1 MDITYVSNRKKFNYR
16 VCAIIISNNKILAMH
31 DERSPYFYLPG
42 GRVQMGE
49 TAEHAVVREVEEELN
64 ITPKIIR
71 PLWLNQSFFTEDVD
85 KLNYHEICIYS
96 PVSVRIFGA
105 ILSVAGTAIFIV
117 AVWTMRD
124 SWRAGVSKTDKT
136 ELVTNGIYQISRNP
150 AFLGFDLLYI
160 GTLLMF
166 FNWILCFLTV
176 FAVIMYH
183 LQIVNVEEDFLFAT
197 FGNEYLQ
204 YKKKVCRYIGR
215 KR

>member
-1 MDITYVSNRKKFNYR
+1 MEFKLISIAALVAFYGCYFIKMFRQKKQGIQTDQIGKGKAGFVKFVEVTMKAVAVLAFAAGLVSIFIGISHSPAAVR
-16 VCAIIISNNKILAMH
+16 VI
-31 DERSPYFYLPG
+31 G
-42 GRVQMGE
+42 
-49 TAEHAVVREVEEELN
+49 AVM
-64 ITPKIIR
+64 
-71 PLWLNQSFFTEDVD
+71 
-85 KLNYHEICIYS
+85 
-96 PVSVRIFGA
+96 
-105 ILSVAGTAIFIV
+105 SVAGTIVFIA
-117 AVWTMRD
+117 AVRTMRD

-136 ELVTNGIYQISRNP
+136 ELITNGIYQISRNP

-166 FNWILCFLTV
+166 FNWILCVLTV

-183 LQIVNVEEDFLFAT
+183 LQIVNVEEDFLLAA

>member
-1 MDITYVSNRKKFNYR
+1 MVCFAEVTHFDTRVAFVLPDQEFLFQRIQVFRHKDELPSGRILTFMILHGQAFFYPSVSTF
-16 VCAIIISNNKILAMH
+16 IIASILVFIAGL
-31 DERSPYFYLPG
+31 SSIFF
-42 GRVQMGE
+42 E
-49 TAEHAVVREVEEELN
+49 TEHN
-64 ITPKIIR
+64 
-71 PLWLNQSFFTEDVD
+71 
-85 KLNYHEICIYS
+85 

>member
-1 MDITYVSNRKKFNYR
+1 MEFKLISIASLIAFYGCYYVKMFHQKRKGIQTDQIGKDKAGFAKF
-16 VCAIIISNNKILAMH
+16 VEVTMKIAAVLVFTAGLISIFTGTSQGL
-31 DERSPYFYLPG
+31 
-42 GRVQMGE
+42 
-49 TAEHAVVREVEEELN
+49 TVVR
-64 ITPKIIR
+64 II
-71 PLWLNQSFFTEDVD
+71 
-85 KLNYHEICIYS
+85 
-96 PVSVRIFGA
+96 GA
-105 ILSVAGTAIFIV
+105 AVAIAGTIVFII

-124 SWRAGVSKTDKT
+124 SWRAGVSKTDQT

-166 FNWILCFLTV
+166 FNWILCGLTV
-176 FAVIMYH
+176 FAIIMYH
-183 LQIVNVEEDFLFAT
+183 LQIVNVEENFLLAT

>member
-1 MDITYVSNRKKFNYR
+1 MGFKLISIASLIVFYGCYYVKMLQQKKQGIQTDQIGKGKAGFVKFVEVTMKVAAVLVFAAGLVSIFIGTSLSPAAVR
-16 VCAIIISNNKILAMH
+16 AM
-31 DERSPYFYLPG
+31 G
-42 GRVQMGE
+42 
-49 TAEHAVVREVEEELN
+49 AVM
-64 ITPKIIR
+64 
-71 PLWLNQSFFTEDVD
+71 
-85 KLNYHEICIYS
+85 
-96 PVSVRIFGA
+96 
-105 ILSVAGTAIFIV
+105 SVAGTVVFIA
-117 AVWTMRD
+117 AVRTMRD

-136 ELVTNGIYQISRNP
+136 ELVTSGIYQISRNP

-166 FNWILCFLTV
+166 FNWILCILTV

-183 LQIVNVEEDFLFAT
+183 LQIVNVEEDFLLAT